1 MEGVVLVVVVSSSS
15 SRDHHPSYPQ
25 SRFCEEED
33 SPCFCLSWVEEELGN
48 EEVEHFVFMLK
59 II

>member
-1 MEGVVLVVVVSSSS
+1 MEGVVVVAVVVVGIII
-15 SRDHHPSYPQ
+15 HPIPKA
-25 SRFCEEED
+25 FCEEED

-48 EEVEHFVFMLK
+48 EEVEHFVFMFK

>member
-1 MEGVVLVVVVSSSS
+1 MEGVVLVVVVVVVGIII
-15 SRDHHPSYPQ
+15 HPIPKA
-25 SRFCEEED
+25 FCEEED

-48 EEVEHFVFMLK
+48 EQEVEHFVFMLK